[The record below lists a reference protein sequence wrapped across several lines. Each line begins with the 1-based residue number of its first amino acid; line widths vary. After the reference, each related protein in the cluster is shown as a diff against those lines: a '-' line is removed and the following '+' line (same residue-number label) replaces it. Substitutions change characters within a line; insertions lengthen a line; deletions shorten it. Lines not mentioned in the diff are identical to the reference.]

1 MTEAKPSPLSLA
13 ILRALVYADLFEFP
27 MRVEEIHRQLLLE
40 RATAQQVLVQL
51 QTCPWLVARV
61 EQSGALFHLRGRS
74 ALVIRR
80 DAQERATDLLIEQHL
95 TALRLV
101 SSLPYV
107 RMVAFSGG
115 TSRKNSVNDDDLDL
129 FIIAEEGRV
138 WTVYAL
144 MVALARALGCR
155 DVLCANYLVDRMHVT
170 VPDGGDLFTGHEL
183 MALVPIQGGQW
194 LQHMAEQNP
203 WVRDLL
209 PNASPQDGH
218 HLWRDSA
225 MERLVQRGT
234 ELGLWPSWWLM
245 ERASRWIFGRHIRAK
260 SGEDG
265 DLLLKPGIMKL
276 HASDNRGKIVTRYR
290 DALHTAGL
298 LEPKIETLLGRR
310 LRPRQEHS
318 A

>member
-1 MTEAKPSPLSLA
+1 MTESKPSPLSLA

-51 QTCPWLVARV
+51 QTCPWLVKRV

-194 LQHMAEQNP
+194 LQHMTEQNP

-290 DALHTAGL
+290 DALLTAGL

-310 LRPRQEHS
+310 LRPRQERS